1 MTQRENK
8 KQIESMLSLAIS
20 VHKSPG
26 VYALLLGSG
35 ISRSASIPTGWEIVL
50 DLIQKVAILE
60 GEDCS
65 LQPDVWYNWYKEK
78 YEEEP
83 DYSKLLEAVA
93 KSPAERSQLLKD
105 YFEPTEDEQEEGGIK
120 VPTEAHKAIAS
131 LVKNKY
137 IKVIITTNFD
147 RLLEKALEEV
157 GVTPQ
162 VISNPDTIKGSL
174 PLVHSACTIVKVH
187 GDYLDTRIKNTVAEL
202 EQYDPNLDRL
212 LDRVFDEY
220 GLIVCGW
227 SGEWDKALR
236 EAIKR
241 CPNGRF
247 TTYWTGRREPK
258 GKAKELLDWRKGEF
272 VQIKDADSFF
282 RELEAKVVALEEM
295 DKPHPLSAKI
305 AVAQVKKYLVNPNYR
320 IRLHDLVM
328 DETERV
334 YKELV
339 SDRFPLDTPVSE
351 EEFLKRVESY
361 EALTEVLASMM
372 ATGCYWSEE
381 HHDSI
386 WQKVIQRLTKL
397 SNEKPRSSQ
406 NEIWIRLQ
414 YYPALIIFYTGG
426 ISALATSN
434 YRTFAA
440 LVDKAKVRS
449 SVLNI
454 HCESQN
460 IHWESEDKSR
470 QFTLNVD
477 NILEE
482 EYYQLLPNTK
492 IYYGSWYQPLKTQV
506 SDRLCKILPLRELL
520 PEDEEYQFYFD
531 KFEYLFV
538 LIHYNLCE
546 DIFAGRFLWKV
557 NSRNEIYERLREEAE
572 KQGENWA
579 LFKTEVF
586 YEDLNI
592 FNLSELEE
600 CMTKLDRYIEQFDQY
615 TLIFQ

>member
-65 LQPDVWYNWYKEK
+65 LQPDVWYKEK

-187 GDYLDTRIKNTVAEL
+187 GDYVDTRIKNTVAEL
-202 EQYDPNLDRL
+202 EQYHPDLDRL
-212 LDRVFDEY
+212 LDRVFDDY

-247 TTYWTGRREPK
+247 TTYWTGRGEPK
-258 GKAKELLDWRKGEF
+258 GKAKELLGWRKGEF
-272 VQIKDADSFF
+272 VKIKDADSFF
-282 RELEAKVVALEEM
+282 RELEAKVVALEEI
-295 DKPHPLSAKI
+295 DLPHPLSAKI
-305 AVAQVKKYLVNPNYR
+305 AVAQVKKYLVNSNSR

-339 SDRFPLDTPVSE
+339 SDRFPLDSNFSE
-351 EEFLKRVESY
+351 EEFIKRVESY
-361 EALTEVLASMM
+361 EALTEVLAAMM

-397 SNEKPRSSQ
+397 SNEDTRSSQ
-406 NEIWIRLQ
+406 NETWIRLQ
-414 YYPALIIFYTGG
+414 YYPALILFYTGG

-440 LVDKAKVRS
+440 LVDKARVRS
-449 SVLNI
+449 LITDRYFFTKDENR
-454 HCESQN
+454 
-460 IHWESEDKSR
+460 R
-470 QFTLNVD
+470 QFTLNTYQIIEQD
-477 NILEE
+477 K
-482 EYYQLLPNTK
+482 YAQLLRNSK
-492 IYYGSWYQPLKTQV
+492 IDGENRHQRFISPL
-506 SDRLCKILPLRELL
+506 SDRLSEILPLRELL

-538 LIHYNLCE
+538 LLYYNLSGYL
-546 DIFAGRFLWKV
+546 FPGRFLWKID
-557 NSRNEIYERLREEAE
+557 SRNKISNLLTQEAE
-572 KQGENWA
+572 KERKNWA
-579 LFKTEVF
+579 LFKTGLF
-586 YEDLNI
+586 QGDLNS
-592 FNLSELEE
+592 FNSLKQELDS
-600 CMTKLDRYIEQFDQY
+600 KLKNRRPWGQ
-615 TLIFQ
+615 

>member
-35 ISRSASIPTGWEIVL
+35 ISRSASIPTGWDIVL

-65 LQPDVWYNWYKEK
+65 PQPDVWYKEK

-162 VISNPDTIKGSL
+162 VISNPDTIQGSL

-187 GDYLDTRIKNTVAEL
+187 GDYVDTRIKNTVAEL
-202 EQYDPNLDRL
+202 EQYHPDLDKL
-212 LDRVFDEY
+212 LDTVFDDY

-241 CPNGRF
+241 CANRRF

-272 VQIKDADSFF
+272 VKIDDADSFF
-282 RELEAKVVALEEM
+282 RELEAKVVALEEI
-295 DKPHPLSAKI
+295 DQPHPLSAKI
-305 AVAQVKKYLVNPNYR
+305 AVAQVKKYLVNSNSR

-334 YKELV
+334 YNKLV
-339 SDRFPLDTPVSE
+339 SNRFPLDSNFSE
-351 EEFLKRVESY
+351 KEFIKRVENY
-361 EALTEVLASMM
+361 EALTKMLASMM

-397 SNEKPRSSQ
+397 SNEETTVYGR
-406 NEIWIRLQ
+406 NETWIRLQ
-414 YYPALIIFYTGG
+414 YYPALILFYTGG

-440 LVDKAKVRS
+440 LVDKARVPS
-449 SVLNI
+449 SISNI
-454 HCESQN
+454 Y
-460 IHWESEDKSR
+460 WEPGSKNR
-470 QFTLNVD
+470 QFTLKVD
-477 NILEE
+477 NIINQGK
-482 EYYQLLPNTK
+482 YAQLLPNSNPHNTFL
-492 IYYGSWYQPLKTQV
+492 YDQLNTQL
-506 SDRLCKILPLRELL
+506 SDRLCEILPLRELL

-531 KFEYLFV
+531 KFEYLFT
-538 LIHYNLCE
+538 LLHYNLYK
-546 DIFAGRFLWKV
+546 FVFPVRFWWQLDYRDKIS
-557 NSRNEIYERLREEAE
+557 NLLTQEAE
-572 KQGENWA
+572 KEGENWA
-579 LFKTEVF
+579 LFKTGLF
-586 YEDLNI
+586 NGDLNS
-592 FNLSELEE
+592 FDSLKQELDNERRPSG
-600 CMTKLDRYIEQFDQY
+600 L
-615 TLIFQ
+615 

>member
-8 KQIESMLSLAIS
+8 KQIEPMLSLAIS

-35 ISRSASIPTGWEIVL
+35 ISRSAGIPTGWEIVL

-65 LQPDVWYNWYKEK
+65 PQPDVWYKEK

-157 GVTPQ
+157 GITPQ
-162 VISNPDTIKGSL
+162 VISNPDTIQGSL

-187 GDYLDTRIKNTVAEL
+187 GDYVDTRIKNTVAEL
-202 EQYDPNLDRL
+202 EQYHPDLDRL
-212 LDRVFDEY
+212 LDRVFDDY

-236 EAIKR
+236 EAIQR
-241 CPNGRF
+241 CPKPRF
-247 TTYWTGRREPK
+247 TTYWTGRGEPK
-258 GKAKELLDWRKGEF
+258 GKAKELLGWRKGEF
-272 VQIKDADSFF
+272 VKIDDADSFF
-282 RELEAKVVALEEM
+282 RELEANVVALKEI
-295 DKPHPLSAKI
+295 DQPHPLSAEI
-305 AVAQVKKYLVNPNYR
+305 AVAQVKRYLVNPNYR

-334 YKELV
+334 YNELV
-339 SDRFPLDTPVSE
+339 SHRFPLDTPVSE

-361 EALTEVLASMM
+361 EALTEVLAAMM

-397 SNEKPRSSQ
+397 SNEDTRSSQ
-406 NEIWIRLQ
+406 NETWIRLQ
-414 YYPALIIFYTGG
+414 YYPALILFYTGG

-440 LVDKAKVRS
+440 LVDKARVPS
-449 SVLNI
+449 SISNI
-454 HCESQN
+454 Y
-460 IHWESEDKSR
+460 WEPGSKNR
-470 QFTLNVD
+470 QFTLKVD
-477 NILEE
+477 NIINQGK
-482 EYYQLLPNTK
+482 YAQLLPNSNPHNTFL
-492 IYYGSWYQPLKTQV
+492 YDQLNTQL
-506 SDRLCKILPLRELL
+506 SDRLCEILPLRELL
-520 PEDEEYQFYFD
+520 PEEEEYQFYFD

-538 LIHYNLCE
+538 LLHYHLHRYP
-546 DIFAGRFLWKV
+546 FPGRFLWKE
-557 NSRNEIYERLREEAE
+557 NSRDKISNLLTQEAE
-572 KQGENWA
+572 KERENWA
-579 LFKTEVF
+579 LFKTGLF
-586 YEDLNI
+586 KGNLNS
-592 FNLSELEE
+592 FNSLKQELDNERRPSG
-600 CMTKLDRYIEQFDQY
+600 L
-615 TLIFQ
+615 

>member
-35 ISRSASIPTGWEIVL
+35 ISRAASIPTGWDIVL
-50 DLIQKVAILE
+50 DLIKKVAILE

-162 VISNPDTIKGSL
+162 VISNPDTIQGSL
-174 PLVHSACTIVKVH
+174 PLVHSPCTIVKVH
-187 GDYLDTRIKNTVAEL
+187 GDYVDTRIKNTVAEL
-202 EQYDPNLDRL
+202 EQYHPDLDKL

-236 EAIKR
+236 EAIER

-247 TTYWTGRREPK
+247 TTYWTGRGELK
-258 GKAKELLDWRKGEF
+258 GKAKELLGWRKGEF

-295 DKPHPLSAKI
+295 DQLHPLSAKI
-305 AVAQVKKYLVNPNYR
+305 AVAQVKKYLVNPNSR

-334 YKELV
+334 YNELV
-339 SDRFPLDTPVSE
+339 SHRFPLETPVSE
-351 EEFLKRVESY
+351 EEFIKRVESY
-361 EALTEVLASMM
+361 EALTEVLAAMM

-397 SNEKPRSSQ
+397 SNEDTRSSQ
-406 NEIWIRLQ
+406 NETWIRLQ
-414 YYPALIIFYTGG
+414 YYPALILFYTGG

-440 LVDKAKVRS
+440 LVDKARVRS
-449 SVLNI
+449 SITEYLYTKD
-454 HCESQN
+454 
-460 IHWESEDKSR
+460 EDRR
-470 QFTLNVD
+470 QFTLNVYR
-477 NILEE
+477 IVEQQ
-482 EYYQLLPNTK
+482 EYAKLLPNSK
-492 IYYGSWYQPLKTQV
+492 IHRNSSFQPVNTQL
-506 SDRLCKILPLRELL
+506 SDRLCEILPLRELL

-538 LIHYNLCE
+538 LLHYHLHRYS
-546 DIFAGRFLWKV
+546 FPGRFLWKE
-557 NSRNEIYERLREEAE
+557 NSRDKISNLLTQEAE
-572 KQGENWA
+572 KERENWA
-579 LFKTEVF
+579 LFKTGLF
-586 YEDLNI
+586 KGNLNS
-592 FNLSELEE
+592 FNSLKQKLDSELK
-600 CMTKLDRYIEQFDQY
+600 TWR
-615 TLIFQ
+615 